1 MTKQTSDKKKT
12 AAKPAAKTA
21 RKSAARPPASRRG
34 KPAASAGKPSPGRSA
49 KKKPYRRIAGYVAA
63 ALLAAVL
70 ALAGLT
76 GGRRLIDSKLPA
88 FAKGGE
94 IYIEKGTTVGSVLAQ
109 IEEMQPLHPK
119 SLQRCIEAE
128 CTDENLRPG
137 LYKFN
142 PTHTAVYVARAITR
156 GWQTPVRLVLSGP
169 VRTKAEI
176 ASKIS
181 SQMMVDSLTCLKALN
196 DSILLA
202 KYGTTPS
209 HVFEIILPDT
219 YEVYWDWDMD
229 KILNRLKKEHDLF
242 WTKERTAKAKAMGL
256 TPQQVSVL
264 ASIVAQE
271 SHRPDEY
278 PKIASVYLTRLSRGM
293 KLQACPTVCY
303 IYDYKIKRVLLNHL
317 KNPSP
322 YNTYIHPGLPP
333 APICVPEKV
342 HIEAVLNPDPR
353 QYLYFCADSSF
364 NGRNVFAETYAEHL
378 ENARRYHAAMDERK
392 AQKEMRSMEAVL
404 PE

>member
-1 MTKQTSDKKKT
+1 MTKQTSENKKT
-12 AAKPAAKTA
+12 APKAAAKSGGSTAKKPATKTA
-21 RKSAARPPASRRG
+21 GKPAGKPASRR
-34 KPAASAGKPSPGRSA
+34 PARKKSSRRTAVYILSAL
-49 KKKPYRRIAGYVAA
+49 
-63 ALLAAVL
+63 LLAAF
-70 ALAGLT
+70 AIAGVK
-76 GGRRLIDSKLPA
+76 GGRWLTDNKLPA
-88 FAKGGE
+88 FARGGE
-94 IYIEKGTTVGSVLAQ
+94 IYIDKGTTVADVMAQ

-119 SLQRCIEAE
+119 SLQRCIAAE
-128 CTDENLRPG
+128 CTDGNLRPG

-142 PTHTAVYVARAITR
+142 PTHAAIYVARAITR

-169 VRTKAEI
+169 FRTKAEI

-181 SQMMVDSLTCLKALN
+181 SQLMVDSITCLKALN
-196 DSILLA
+196 DSALLA

-209 HVFEIILPDT
+209 HVFEMILPDT

-229 KILNRLKKEHDLF
+229 RILNRLKKEHDLF
-242 WTKERTAKAKAMGL
+242 WTKERIAKAKDRGL

-303 IYDYKIKRVLLNHL
+303 IYDYKIKRVLLNHI

-322 YNTYIHPGLPP
+322 YNTYVHFGLPP

-342 HIEAVLNPDPR
+342 HIEAVLNPDPHK
-353 QYLYFCADSSF
+353 YLYFCADSSF

-378 ENARRYHAAMDERK
+378 ENARRYHAALDERK
-392 AQKEMRSMEAVL
+392 AQKEIRSMETEL
-404 PE
+404 SE